1 MASDTCALGCVANDC
16 VANDSSDSSEDSSV
30 SNQPRVKPICVSVL
44 FVLMSS
50 RMLPLD
56 VMVRTRFS
64 VRGPV
69 SPGCIGGVLV

>member
-1 MASDTCALGCVANDC
+1 
-16 VANDSSDSSEDSSV
+16 
-30 SNQPRVKPICVSVL
+30 
-44 FVLMSS
+44 MSS